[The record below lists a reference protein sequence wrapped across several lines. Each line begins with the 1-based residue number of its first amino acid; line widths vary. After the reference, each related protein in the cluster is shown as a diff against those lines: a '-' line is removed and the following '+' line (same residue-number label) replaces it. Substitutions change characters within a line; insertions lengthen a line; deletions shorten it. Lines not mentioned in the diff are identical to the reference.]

1 MISTVLQFP
10 SDVERICECCGE
22 RQAVRGDYCLTCA
35 ELESEAIQH
44 RSRAERQ
51 RAACARQL
59 DEEAATVEAA
69 IAQMGPF
76 DAAAIRARRDHAASL
91 RAIAAEMRARA
102 VVQ

>member
-1 MISTVLQFP
+1 MARSRDDGTAELVQQIGRLKRLIT
-10 SDVERICECCGE
+10 
-22 RQAVRGDYCLTCA
+22 

-69 IAQMGPF
+69 IAQMSTF
-76 DAAAIRARRDHAASL
+76 DAAAIRARREHAAAL
-91 RAIAAEMRARA
+91 RSIAAEMRARA